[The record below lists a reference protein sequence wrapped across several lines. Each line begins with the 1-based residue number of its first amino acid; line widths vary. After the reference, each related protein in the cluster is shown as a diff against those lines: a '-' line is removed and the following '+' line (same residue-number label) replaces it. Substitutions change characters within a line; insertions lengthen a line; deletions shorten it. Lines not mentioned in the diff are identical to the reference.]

1 MQHVIV
7 GSMIK
12 SKVIGFNAKSMAA
25 AMMENVVAEQNRRLV
40 EYAKEKILAIG
51 NQIQT
56 YHSRN
61 HMDRTG
67 NLLNSLC
74 WGVSYNGKLVEGGF
88 FRDAVL
94 NNKGIAKTSESFLHE
109 WFSGDVKYLIP
120 VNGRQL
126 AQTYMQKYGN
136 NGAKGW
142 RVFFAI
148 LAPYWGYWEKGFT
161 LIHGASVNPNAKKN
175 GRLQQGYTGI
185 RGATFKQFAV
195 MTQFYDEI
203 KKDLKP
209 ARVRFRVSVAKYNR
223 TKLEKKWEK
232 YAGL

>member
-25 AMMENVVAEQNRRLV
+25 AMMKNVVAEQNRRLV

-67 NLLNSLC
+67 NLLDSLL
-74 WGVSYNGKLVEGGF
+74 WGVSYEGKLVEGGF
-88 FRDAVL
+88 YRDAQAR
-94 NNKGIAKTSESFLHE
+94 GESYLHE

-148 LAPYWGYWEKGFT
+148 LAPYWGYWEKGFKMKS
-161 LIHGASVNPNAKKN
+161 GGGDS
-175 GRLQQGYTGI
+175 GI
-185 RGATFKQFAV
+185 PRSKRFKQFAV
-195 MTQFYDEI
+195 MTQFYDEV
-203 KKDLKP
+203 KQDLKP

-232 YAGL
+232 YANL

>member
-1 MQHVIV
+1 
-7 GSMIK
+7 MIK
-12 SKVIGFNAKSMAA
+12 GKIVGFNAKAMAA
-25 AMMENVVAEQNRRLV
+25 RMMSIAVAEQNARLIA
-40 EYAKEKILAIG
+40 YAKEEIIKIG

-56 YHSRN
+56 YHSRH

-67 NLLNSLC
+67 NLLDSLL
-74 WGVSYNGKLVEGGF
+74 WGVSYEGKLVEGGF
-88 FRDAVL
+88 YRDAQAR
-94 NNKGIAKTSESFLHE
+94 GESYLHE
-109 WFSGDVKYLIP
+109 WFSGDVKFLIP

-161 LIHGASVNPNAKKN
+161 MKSGGGDS
-175 GRLQQGYTGI
+175 GI
-185 RGATFKQFAV
+185 PRSTRFMQFAV

-232 YAGL
+232 YANL

>member
-1 MQHVIV
+1 
-7 GSMIK
+7 MIK
-12 SKVIGFNAKSMAA
+12 GKIVGFNAKAMAA
-25 AMMENVVAEQNRRLV
+25 RMMSIAVAEQNARLIA
-40 EYAKEKILAIG
+40 YAKEEIIKIG

-56 YHSRN
+56 YHSRH

-67 NLLNSLC
+67 NLLDSLL
-74 WGVSYNGKLVEGGF
+74 WGVSYDGKLVDGGF
-88 FRDAVL
+88 YREAQAW
-94 NNKGIAKTSESFLHE
+94 KESNLHE
-109 WFSGDVKYLIP
+109 WFVDIRELFP

-161 LIHGASVNPNAKKN
+161 MKSGGGDS
-175 GRLQQGYTGI
+175 GI
-185 RGATFKQFAV
+185 PRSTRFMQFAV
-195 MTQFYDEI
+195 MTQFYDEV

-232 YAGL
+232 YANL

>member
-1 MQHVIV
+1 
-7 GSMIK
+7 MIK
-12 SKVIGFNAKSMAA
+12 GKIVGFNAKAMAA
-25 AMMENVVAEQNRRLV
+25 RMMSIAVAEQNARLIA
-40 EYAKEKILAIG
+40 YAKEEIIKIG

-67 NLLNSLC
+67 NLLDSLL
-74 WGVSYNGKLVEGGF
+74 WGVSYEGKLVEGGF
-88 FRDAVL
+88 YRDAQAR
-94 NNKGIAKTSESFLHE
+94 GESYLHE
-109 WFSGDVKYLIP
+109 WFSGDVKFLTP

-161 LIHGASVNPNAKKN
+161 MKSGGGDSEIPRST
-175 GRLQQGYTGI
+175 R
-185 RGATFKQFAV
+185 FMQFAV
-195 MTQFYDEI
+195 MTQFYDEV

-232 YAGL
+232 YANL

>member
-25 AMMENVVAEQNRRLV
+25 AMMKNVVAEQNRRLV

-61 HMDRTG
+61 HMNRTG
-67 NLLNSLC
+67 NLLDSLL
-74 WGVSYNGKLVEGGF
+74 WGVSYEGKLVEGGF
-88 FRDAVL
+88 YRDAQAR
-94 NNKGIAKTSESFLHE
+94 GESYLHK

-161 LIHGASVNPNAKKN
+161 MKSGGGDS
-175 GRLQQGYTGI
+175 GI
-185 RGATFKQFAV
+185 PRSTRFMQFAV
-195 MTQFYDEI
+195 MTQFYDEV
-203 KKDLKP
+203 KQDLKP

-232 YAGL
+232 YANL

>member
-1 MQHVIV
+1 
-7 GSMIK
+7 MIK

-25 AMMENVVAEQNRRLV
+25 AMMKNVVAEQNRRLV

-161 LIHGASVNPNAKKN
+161 MKSGGGDS
-175 GRLQQGYTGI
+175 GI
-185 RGATFKQFAV
+185 PRSTRFMQFSV

-223 TKLEKKWEK
+223 TKLEKK
-232 YAGL
+232 

>member
-1 MQHVIV
+1 
-7 GSMIK
+7 MIK
-12 SKVIGFNAKSMAA
+12 SKVIGFNVKSMAA
-25 AMMENVVAEQNRRLV
+25 AMMKNVVAEQNRRLV

-67 NLLNSLC
+67 HLLDSLL
-74 WGVSYNGKLVEGGF
+74 WGVSYEGKLVEGGF
-88 FRDAVL
+88 YRDAQAR
-94 NNKGIAKTSESFLHE
+94 GESYLHE

-161 LIHGASVNPNAKKN
+161 MKSGGGDS
-175 GRLQQGYTGI
+175 GI
-185 RGATFKQFAV
+185 PRSTRFMQFSV

-232 YAGL
+232 YANL

>member
-25 AMMENVVAEQNRRLV
+25 AMMKNVVAEQNRRLV

-67 NLLNSLC
+67 NLLDSLL
-74 WGVSYNGKLVEGGF
+74 WGVSYEGKLVEGGF
-88 FRDAVL
+88 YRDAQAR
-94 NNKGIAKTSESFLHE
+94 GESYLHE

-126 AQTYMQKYGN
+126 AQAYMQKYGN

-161 LIHGASVNPNAKKN
+161 MKSGGGDS
-175 GRLQQGYTGI
+175 GI
-185 RGATFKQFAV
+185 PRSTRFMQFSV
-195 MTQFYDEI
+195 MTQFYDEV
-203 KKDLKP
+203 KQDLKP

-232 YAGL
+232 YANL

>member
-25 AMMENVVAEQNRRLV
+25 AMMKNVVAEQNRRLI

-61 HMDRTG
+61 HMDKEG
-67 NLLNSLC
+67 NLLDSLL
-74 WGVSYNGKLVEGGF
+74 WGVSYEGKLVEGGF
-88 FRDAVL
+88 YRDAQAR
-94 NNKGIAKTSESFLHE
+94 GESYLHE

-161 LIHGASVNPNAKKN
+161 MKSGGGDS
-175 GRLQQGYTGI
+175 GI
-185 RGATFKQFAV
+185 PRSTRFMQFSV

-223 TKLEKKWEK
+223 TKLEKKWKK
-232 YAGL
+232 YANL

>member
-25 AMMENVVAEQNRRLV
+25 AMMKNVVAEQNRRLV

-67 NLLNSLC
+67 NLLDSLL
-74 WGVSYNGKLVEGGF
+74 WGVSYEGKLVEGGF
-88 FRDAVL
+88 YRDAQAR
-94 NNKGIAKTSESFLHE
+94 GESYLHE

-161 LIHGASVNPNAKKN
+161 MKSGGGDS
-175 GRLQQGYTGI
+175 GI
-185 RGATFKQFAV
+185 PSSTRFMQFAV
-195 MTQFYDEI
+195 MTQFYDEV
-203 KKDLKP
+203 KQDLKP

-223 TKLEKKWEK
+223 TKLEKKWKK
-232 YAGL
+232 YANL

>member
-25 AMMENVVAEQNRRLV
+25 AMMKNVVAEQNRRLV

-67 NLLNSLC
+67 NLLDSLL
-74 WGVSYNGKLVEGGF
+74 WGVSYEGKLVEGGF
-88 FRDAVL
+88 YRDAQAR
-94 NNKGIAKTSESFLHE
+94 GESYLHE

-161 LIHGASVNPNAKKN
+161 MKSGGGDSRIPRST
-175 GRLQQGYTGI
+175 R
-185 RGATFKQFAV
+185 FMQFSV

-232 YAGL
+232 YANL

>member
-25 AMMENVVAEQNRRLV
+25 AMMKNVVAEQNRRLV

-67 NLLNSLC
+67 NLLDSLL
-74 WGVSYNGKLVEGGF
+74 WGVSYEGKLVEGGF
-88 FRDAVL
+88 YRDAQAR
-94 NNKGIAKTSESFLHE
+94 GESYLHE
-109 WFSGDVKYLIP
+109 WFSGDVKDLIP

-161 LIHGASVNPNAKKN
+161 MKSGGGDS
-175 GRLQQGYTGI
+175 GI
-185 RGATFKQFAV
+185 PRSTRFMQFAV

-232 YAGL
+232 YANL

>member
-1 MQHVIV
+1 
-7 GSMIK
+7 MIK
-12 SKVIGFNAKSMAA
+12 GKIVGFNAKAMAA
-25 AMMENVVAEQNRRLV
+25 RMMSIAVAEQNARLIA
-40 EYAKEKILAIG
+40 YAKEEIIKIG

-56 YHSRN
+56 YHSRH
-61 HMDRTG
+61 HMNDTG
-67 NLLNSLC
+67 NLLDSLL
-74 WGVSYNGKLVEGGF
+74 WGVSYDGKLVDGGF
-88 FRDAVL
+88 YREAQAD
-94 NNKGIAKTSESFLHE
+94 KESHLHD
-109 WFSGDVKYLIP
+109 WFVDIRELFP

-195 MTQFYDEI
+195 MTQFYDEV

-232 YAGL
+232 YANL

>member
-1 MQHVIV
+1 
-7 GSMIK
+7 MIK

-25 AMMENVVAEQNRRLV
+25 AMMKNVVAEQNRRLV
-40 EYAKEKILAIG
+40 EYAKENILAIG

-67 NLLNSLC
+67 NLLDSLL
-74 WGVSYNGKLVEGGF
+74 WGVSYEGKLVEGGF
-88 FRDAVL
+88 YRDAQAR
-94 NNKGIAKTSESFLHE
+94 GESYLHE

-120 VNGRQL
+120 VKGRQL

-161 LIHGASVNPNAKKN
+161 MKSGGGDSGMP
-175 GRLQQGYTGI
+175 RST
-185 RGATFKQFAV
+185 RFMQFAV

-223 TKLEKKWEK
+223 TKLEKKWKK
-232 YAGL
+232 YANL

>member
-1 MQHVIV
+1 
-7 GSMIK
+7 MIK

-25 AMMENVVAEQNRRLV
+25 AMMKNVVAEQNRRLV

-161 LIHGASVNPNAKKN
+161 MKSGGGDS
-175 GRLQQGYTGI
+175 GI
-185 RGATFKQFAV
+185 PRSTRFMQFAV

-232 YAGL
+232 YANL

>member
-1 MQHVIV
+1 
-7 GSMIK
+7 MIK

-25 AMMENVVAEQNRRLV
+25 AMMKNVVAEQNRRLV

-67 NLLNSLC
+67 NLLDSLL
-74 WGVSYNGKLVEGGF
+74 WGVSYEGKLVEGGF
-88 FRDAVL
+88 YRDAQAR
-94 NNKGIAKTSESFLHE
+94 GESYLHE

-161 LIHGASVNPNAKKN
+161 MKSGGGDS
-175 GRLQQGYTGI
+175 GI
-185 RGATFKQFAV
+185 PRSTRFMQFAV
-195 MTQFYDEI
+195 MTQFYDEV
-203 KKDLKP
+203 KQDLKP

-223 TKLEKKWEK
+223 TKLEKKWKK
-232 YAGL
+232 YANL

>member
-1 MQHVIV
+1 
-7 GSMIK
+7 MIK

-25 AMMENVVAEQNRRLV
+25 AMMKNVVAEQNRRLV

-67 NLLNSLC
+67 NLLDSLL
-74 WGVSYNGKLVEGGF
+74 WGVSYEGKLVEGGF
-88 FRDAVL
+88 YRDAQAR
-94 NNKGIAKTSESFLHE
+94 GESYLHE

-161 LIHGASVNPNAKKN
+161 MKSGGGDS
-175 GRLQQGYTGI
+175 GI
-185 RGATFKQFAV
+185 PRSTRFMQFAV

-209 ARVRFRVSVAKYNR
+209 ARVRFCVSVAKYNR
-223 TKLEKKWEK
+223 TKLEKK
-232 YAGL
+232 

>member
-1 MQHVIV
+1 
-7 GSMIK
+7 MIK
-12 SKVIGFNAKSMAA
+12 GKIVGFNAKAMAA
-25 AMMENVVAEQNRRLV
+25 RMMSIAVAEQNARLIA
-40 EYAKEKILAIG
+40 YAKEEIIKIG

-56 YHSRN
+56 YHSRH
-61 HMDRTG
+61 HMNDTG
-67 NLLNSLC
+67 NLLDSLL
-74 WGVSYNGKLVEGGF
+74 WGVSYDGKLVDGGF
-88 FRDAVL
+88 YREAQAD
-94 NNKGIAKTSESFLHE
+94 KESHLHDWLVDIRE
-109 WFSGDVKYLIP
+109 LFP

-161 LIHGASVNPNAKKN
+161 MKSGGGDS
-175 GRLQQGYTGI
+175 GI
-185 RGATFKQFAV
+185 PRSTRFMQFAV
-195 MTQFYDEI
+195 MTQFYDEV

-232 YAGL
+232 YANL

>member
-1 MQHVIV
+1 
-7 GSMIK
+7 MIK
-12 SKVIGFNAKSMAA
+12 SKVIGFNAKSIAA
-25 AMMENVVAEQNRRLV
+25 AMMKNVVAEQNRRLV

-67 NLLNSLC
+67 NLLDSLL
-74 WGVSYNGKLVEGGF
+74 WGVSYEGKLVEGGF
-88 FRDAVL
+88 YRDAQAR
-94 NNKGIAKTSESFLHE
+94 GESYLHE

-161 LIHGASVNPNAKKN
+161 MKSGGGDS
-175 GRLQQGYTGI
+175 GI
-185 RGATFKQFAV
+185 PRSTRFMQFAV
-195 MTQFYDEI
+195 MTQFYDEV
-203 KKDLKP
+203 KQDLKP

-223 TKLEKKWEK
+223 TKLEKKWKK
-232 YAGL
+232 YANL

>member
-25 AMMENVVAEQNRRLV
+25 AMMKNVVAEQNRRLV

-67 NLLNSLC
+67 NLLDSLL
-74 WGVSYNGKLVEGGF
+74 WGVSYEGKLVEGGF
-88 FRDAVL
+88 YRDAQAR
-94 NNKGIAKTSESFLHE
+94 GESYLHE

-161 LIHGASVNPNAKKN
+161 MKSGGGDSGTP
-175 GRLQQGYTGI
+175 RST
-185 RGATFKQFAV
+185 RFMQFAV

-223 TKLEKKWEK
+223 TKLEKKWKK
-232 YAGL
+232 YANL

>member
-1 MQHVIV
+1 
-7 GSMIK
+7 MIK

-25 AMMENVVAEQNRRLV
+25 AMMKNVVAEQNRRLI

-56 YHSRN
+56 YHSRK
-61 HMDRTG
+61 HMGSTG
-67 NLLNSLC
+67 NLLDSLL
-74 WGVSYNGKLVEGGF
+74 WGVSYEGKLVEGGF
-88 FRDAVL
+88 YRDAQAR
-94 NNKGIAKTSESFLHE
+94 GESYLHK
-109 WFSGDVKYLIP
+109 WFSGDVKYHIP

-148 LAPYWGYWEKGFT
+148 LAPYWGYWEKGF
-161 LIHGASVNPNAKKN
+161 IMKSGGGDS
-175 GRLQQGYTGI
+175 GI
-185 RGATFKQFAV
+185 PRSTRFMQFAV
-195 MTQFYDEI
+195 MTQFYDEV
-203 KKDLKP
+203 KQDLKP

-232 YAGL
+232 YANL

>member
-25 AMMENVVAEQNRRLV
+25 AMMKNVVAEQNRRLV

-67 NLLNSLC
+67 HLLNSLC

-161 LIHGASVNPNAKKN
+161 MKSGGGDSRIPRST
-175 GRLQQGYTGI
+175 R
-185 RGATFKQFAV
+185 FMQFSV

-232 YAGL
+232 YANL

>member
-1 MQHVIV
+1 
-7 GSMIK
+7 MIK

-25 AMMENVVAEQNRRLV
+25 AMMKNVVAEQNRRLV

-67 NLLNSLC
+67 NLLDSLL
-74 WGVSYNGKLVEGGF
+74 WGVSYEGKLVEGGF
-88 FRDAVL
+88 YRDAQAR
-94 NNKGIAKTSESFLHE
+94 GESYLHE
-109 WFSGDVKYLIP
+109 WFSGDVRYLIP

-161 LIHGASVNPNAKKN
+161 MKSGGGDS
-175 GRLQQGYTGI
+175 GI
-185 RGATFKQFAV
+185 PRSTRFMQFAV

-223 TKLEKKWEK
+223 TKLEKKWE
-232 YAGL
+232 

>member
-1 MQHVIV
+1 
-7 GSMIK
+7 MIK
-12 SKVIGFNAKSMAA
+12 SKVIGFNVKSMAA
-25 AMMENVVAEQNRRLV
+25 AMMKNVVAEQNRRLV

-67 NLLNSLC
+67 NLLDSLL
-74 WGVSYNGKLVEGGF
+74 WGVSYEGKLVEGGF
-88 FRDAVL
+88 YRDAQAR
-94 NNKGIAKTSESFLHE
+94 GESYLHE

-161 LIHGASVNPNAKKN
+161 MKSGGGDS
-175 GRLQQGYTGI
+175 GI
-185 RGATFKQFAV
+185 PRSTRFMQFAV
-195 MTQFYDEI
+195 MTQFYDEV
-203 KKDLKP
+203 KQDLKP

-223 TKLEKKWEK
+223 TKLEKKWKK
-232 YAGL
+232 YANL

>member
-1 MQHVIV
+1 
-7 GSMIK
+7 MIK

-25 AMMENVVAEQNRRLV
+25 AMMKNVVAEQNRRLV
-40 EYAKEKILAIG
+40 EYAKEKMLAIG

-67 NLLNSLC
+67 NLLDSLL
-74 WGVSYNGKLVEGGF
+74 WGVSYEGKLVEGGF
-88 FRDAVL
+88 YRDAQAR
-94 NNKGIAKTSESFLHE
+94 GESYLHE

-161 LIHGASVNPNAKKN
+161 MKSGGGDSGTP
-175 GRLQQGYTGI
+175 RST
-185 RGATFKQFAV
+185 RFMQFAV

-232 YAGL
+232 YANL

>member
-25 AMMENVVAEQNRRLV
+25 AMMKNVVAEQNRRLV
-40 EYAKEKILAIG
+40 EYAKEKISAIG

-161 LIHGASVNPNAKKN
+161 MKSGGGDS
-175 GRLQQGYTGI
+175 GI
-185 RGATFKQFAV
+185 PRSTRFMQFSV

-232 YAGL
+232 YANL

>member
-1 MQHVIV
+1 
-7 GSMIK
+7 MIK

-25 AMMENVVAEQNRRLV
+25 AMMKNVVAEQNRRLV

-161 LIHGASVNPNAKKN
+161 MKSGGGDS
-175 GRLQQGYTGI
+175 GI
-185 RGATFKQFAV
+185 PRSTRFMQFAV
-195 MTQFYDEI
+195 MTQFYDEV
-203 KKDLKP
+203 KQDLKP

-232 YAGL
+232 YANL

>member
-25 AMMENVVAEQNRRLV
+25 AMMKNVVAEQNRRLV

-67 NLLNSLC
+67 NLLDSLL
-74 WGVSYNGKLVEGGF
+74 WGVSYEGKLVEGGF
-88 FRDAVL
+88 YRDAQAR
-94 NNKGIAKTSESFLHE
+94 GESYLHE

-161 LIHGASVNPNAKKN
+161 MKSGGGDS
-175 GRLQQGYTGI
+175 GI
-185 RGATFKQFAV
+185 PRSTRFMQFAV
-195 MTQFYDEI
+195 MTQFYDEV
-203 KKDLKP
+203 KQDLKP

-232 YAGL
+232 YANL

>member
-1 MQHVIV
+1 
-7 GSMIK
+7 MIK

-25 AMMENVVAEQNRRLV
+25 AMMKNVVAEQNRRLV

-67 NLLNSLC
+67 NLLDSLL
-74 WGVSYNGKLVEGGF
+74 WGVSYEGKLVEGGF
-88 FRDAVL
+88 YRDAQAR
-94 NNKGIAKTSESFLHE
+94 GESYLHE

-161 LIHGASVNPNAKKN
+161 MKSGGGDS
-175 GRLQQGYTGI
+175 GI
-185 RGATFKQFAV
+185 PRSTRFMQFAV
-195 MTQFYDEI
+195 MTQFYDEV
-203 KKDLKP
+203 KQDLKP

-223 TKLEKKWEK
+223 TKFEKKWEK
-232 YAGL
+232 YANL

>member
-1 MQHVIV
+1 
-7 GSMIK
+7 MIK

-25 AMMENVVAEQNRRLV
+25 AMMKNVVAEQNRRLV

-67 NLLNSLC
+67 NLLDSLL
-74 WGVSYNGKLVEGGF
+74 WGVSYEGKLVEGGF
-88 FRDAVL
+88 YRDAQAR
-94 NNKGIAKTSESFLHE
+94 GESYLHE

-161 LIHGASVNPNAKKN
+161 MKSGGGDS
-175 GRLQQGYTGI
+175 GI
-185 RGATFKQFAV
+185 PRSTRFMQFAV
-195 MTQFYDEI
+195 MTQFYDEV
-203 KKDLKP
+203 KQDLKP

-232 YAGL
+232 YANL

>member
-1 MQHVIV
+1 
-7 GSMIK
+7 MIK

-25 AMMENVVAEQNRRLV
+25 AMMKNVVAEQNRRLV

-67 NLLNSLC
+67 NLLDSLL
-74 WGVSYNGKLVEGGF
+74 WGVSYEGKLVEGGF
-88 FRDAVL
+88 YRDAQAR
-94 NNKGIAKTSESFLHE
+94 GESYLHE

-161 LIHGASVNPNAKKN
+161 MKSGGGDS
-175 GRLQQGYTGI
+175 GI
-185 RGATFKQFAV
+185 PRSTRFMQFAV

-232 YAGL
+232 YANL

>member
-1 MQHVIV
+1 
-7 GSMIK
+7 MIK

-25 AMMENVVAEQNRRLV
+25 AMMKNVVAEQNRRLV

-67 NLLNSLC
+67 HLLDSLL
-74 WGVSYNGKLVEGGF
+74 WGVSYEGKLVEGGF
-88 FRDAVL
+88 YRDAQAR
-94 NNKGIAKTSESFLHE
+94 GESYLHE

-161 LIHGASVNPNAKKN
+161 MKSGGGDS
-175 GRLQQGYTGI
+175 GI
-185 RGATFKQFAV
+185 PRSTRFMQFSV

-232 YAGL
+232 YANL

>member
-25 AMMENVVAEQNRRLV
+25 AMMKNVVAEQNRRLV

-67 NLLNSLC
+67 NLLDSLL
-74 WGVSYNGKLVEGGF
+74 WGVSYEGKLVEGGF
-88 FRDAVL
+88 YRDAQAR
-94 NNKGIAKTSESFLHE
+94 GESYLHE

-161 LIHGASVNPNAKKN
+161 MKSGGGDS
-175 GRLQQGYTGI
+175 GI
-185 RGATFKQFAV
+185 PRSTRFMQFAV

-232 YAGL
+232 YANL

>member
-1 MQHVIV
+1 
-7 GSMIK
+7 MIK

-25 AMMENVVAEQNRRLV
+25 AMMKNVVAEQNRRLV

-67 NLLNSLC
+67 NLLDSLL
-74 WGVSYNGKLVEGGF
+74 WGVSYEGKLVEGGF
-88 FRDAVL
+88 YRDAQAR
-94 NNKGIAKTSESFLHE
+94 GESYLHE

-161 LIHGASVNPNAKKN
+161 MKSGGGDS
-175 GRLQQGYTGI
+175 GI
-185 RGATFKQFAV
+185 PRSTRFMQFAV

-223 TKLEKKWEK
+223 TKLEKKWKK
-232 YAGL
+232 YANL